1 MARVL
6 VVDDEPDLISLLVDQ
21 LTALGHDVIVARD
34 GVQGVQEALARRPD
48 VVLTDVIMPFM
59 DGPEML
65 ERLRAEPETRGI
77 PVIALSALTDSKTR
91 ARMSSLGVR
100 CFLGKPYS
108 LKELASQIQNAVS
121 STKAK

>member
-1 MARVL
+1 M
-6 VVDDEPDLISLLVDQ
+6 DDEPDLVSLLVDQ

-34 GVQGVQEALARRPD
+34 GAQGVQEALAWRPD

-65 ERLRAEPETRGI
+65 ERLRAEPQTSAI
-77 PVIALSALTDSKTR
+77 PVIALSALTDAKTR

-100 CFLGKPYS
+100 CFLAKPYS
-108 LKELASQIQNAVS
+108 LKDLATQIQDAVS
-121 STKAK
+121 APK

>member
-6 VVDDEPDLISLLVDQ
+6 VVDDEPDLVSLLVDQ
-21 LTALGHDVIVARD
+21 LSALGHEVIVARD
-34 GVQGVQEALARRPD
+34 GAQGIQEALASRPD

-65 ERLRAEPETRGI
+65 ERLRAEPETRDI
-77 PVIALSALTDSKTR
+77 PVIALSALTDAKTR

-100 CFLGKPYS
+100 SFLGKPYS
-108 LKELASQIQNAVS
+108 LRELANQIQDAVS
-121 STKAK
+121 ADK